1 MLDKIFPKIHA
12 EGYKFL
18 AISIIFTIFLYFI
31 STFLGLVSFV
41 LAAVRGPTAGVTVP
55 NPCN

>member
-18 AISIIFTIFLYFI
+18 AIAIFITIFLYFL
-31 STFLGLVSFV
+31 STFLGLLV
-41 LAAVRGPTAGVTVP
+41 
-55 NPCN
+55 